1 MPPNQETTMPIE
13 GMTCATCSTRIEKVL
28 SRLPGVESAQVNL
41 ASEKASV
48 RFDPA
53 QVAPAKLAEAIEKAG
68 FSVPAASVRLNISG
82 MTCATCSGRV
92 EKVLRKQSGVA
103 SAQVNLASEVATIA
117 YTPGVVDEA
126 ALIAAIDR
134 AGFGAERAP
143 TEAAERE
150 AAQRQEERAARR
162 ELLLLLGTVLL
173 ALPLL
178 VPALL
183 GLAGLDLMLPGYAQL
198 ALAAP
203 VQFISGARFYRGAY
217 ASLRGGSANMDV
229 LVVRGTTAAF
239 VLSLY
244 LLSTDA
250 PHLYFDGAA
259 VVIALVMLGKWLEA
273 RAKRSTQSAVR
284 ALMALKP
291 ETACVLRD
299 GRELTIPADAVGRG
313 EVVVVR
319 PGERVPVDGKVVE
332 GESQVDEAL
341 ITGES
346 MPVARG
352 PGDDVPGGAINGD
365 GLLHLEATNV
375 GEASVLSRIIAL
387 VENAQATKPPIQ
399 RTVDKVAAIFVPV
412 VVSIALLSLA
422 GWLVAGA
429 TLTTAIVTAVSVLV
443 IACPCALGLATPTA
457 IMVGTGAAARAGILI
472 RDVEALEQ
480 AKHVQVVVFDKTGT
494 LTRGEPEVTRIVAVN
509 GDEDAL
515 LALVAAAQSGSE
527 HPLARAVL
535 DEARTRGVTAGR
547 AESFKALPG
556 RGLEASVDGRVVL
569 VGSERLMRE
578 REIDRGAQAELAQ
591 ELESQGMT
599 VMWVAEGEE
608 LLGMLAVADEP
619 RDGAKAAIARL
630 TRLGVETVMLTGD
643 NARAAARVGAELG
656 ITRVIAEVLPEDKA
670 AKVEELKAEGKVVAM
685 VGDGVNDAPAL
696 AAADVG
702 FAMATGT
709 DVAMQAAGVTL
720 MRPEPGLVADA
731 LEVSRATTR
740 KITQNLFWA
749 FFYNVVGLPLAA
761 LGLLNPMVAGGAMAM
776 SSVSVVSNSLWLR
789 RWKPAT
795 QTHPHGVNEE

>member
-1 MPPNQETTMPIE
+1 MNPVETTMPIA

-48 RFDPA
+48 RFDPE
-53 QVAPAKLAEAIEKAG
+53 QVDAATVAEAIEKAG
-68 FSVPAASVRLNISG
+68 YSVPAASVRLNISG
-82 MTCATCSGRV
+82 MTCATCSARI
-92 EKVLRKQSGVA
+92 EKVLRKQPGVA

-117 YTPGVVDEA
+117 FTPGVIDEA
-126 ALIAAIDR
+126 ALISAIDR
-134 AGFGAERAP
+134 AGYGAERAP

-150 AAQRQEERAARR
+150 AAIQLEKRAARR
-162 ELLLLLGTVLL
+162 EMLLLLGTALL

-178 VPALL
+178 IPALL

-198 ALAAP
+198 ALATP
-203 VQFISGARFYRGAY
+203 VQFIAGARFYRGAY
-217 ASLRGGSANMDV
+217 AALRSGSANMDV
-229 LVVRGTTAAF
+229 LVVLGTTAAYA
-239 VLSLY
+239 LSLY
-244 LLSTDA
+244 LLFTGA
-250 PHLYFDGAA
+250 QHLYFDGAA

-299 GRELTIPADAVGRG
+299 GREQTIPADAVGRG

-319 PGERVPVDGKVVE
+319 PGERVPVDGKVIE

-346 MPVARG
+346 LPVARG
-352 PGDDVPGGAINGD
+352 VGDELPGGAINGD
-365 GLLHLEATNV
+365 GLLHIEATNV

-387 VENAQATKPPIQ
+387 VEHAQATKPPIQ
-399 RTVDKVAAIFVPV
+399 RTVDKVAAVFVPV
-412 VVSIALLSLA
+412 VVSIALLSLV
-422 GWLVAGA
+422 GWLVVGA
-429 TLTTAIVTAVSVLV
+429 SSTTAIVTAVAVLV

-472 RDVEALEQ
+472 RDVEALEL
-480 AKHVQVVVFDKTGT
+480 AKHLQVVVFDKTGT
-494 LTRGEPEVTRIVAVN
+494 LTRGEPEVARIVAVDD
-509 GDEDAL
+509 DEDAL

-535 DEARTRGVTAGR
+535 DEGGVTAGR
-547 AESFKALPG
+547 AQSFKALPG
-556 RGLEASVDGRVVL
+556 RGLEASVEGRSIL

-578 REIDRGAQAELAQ
+578 REIDRTAQAELAEQ
-591 ELESQGMT
+591 LESQGMT
-599 VMWVAEGEE
+599 VMWVAEGSR
-608 LLGMLAVADEP
+608 LLGMLAVADQARE
-619 RDGAKAAIARL
+619 GAKEAIARL
-630 TRLGVETVMLTGD
+630 TRMGVETVMLTGD

-656 ITRVIAEVLPEDKA
+656 IARVIAEVLPEDKA
-670 AKVEELKAEGKVVAM
+670 AKIEELKSDGTVVAM

-740 KITQNLFWA
+740 KIRQNLFWA
-749 FFYNVVGLPLAA
+749 FFYNIIGLPLAA

-795 QTHPHGVNEE
+795 STRPERASEE